1 MVGPITTFAET
12 TTDPVGGSVSFFFTQ
27 GILGVLV
34 VILAFVLV
42 KIYNGREKDRTDH
55 KIEVANLQKEKEA
68 LMEARRLDAVE
79 ARTETN
85 SVLPGISQSLQY
97 ISGKIETVQTPR
109 RKR

>member
-1 MVGPITTFAET
+1 MVGAQFFAQA
-12 TTDPVGGSVSFFFTQ
+12 TDPIGGATSTFLGQ
-27 GILGVLV
+27 GILGAIIVVLAVVLV
-34 VILAFVLV
+34 I
-42 KIYNGREKDRTDH
+42 IYRSREKERTDH
-55 KIEVANLQKEKEA
+55 NIEIKTLQKEKEA

-97 ISGKIETVQTPR
+97 ISGKIETVQQPR